1 MKYIKNFKIYE
12 SSESELADDDKVDKD
27 KYKEVLDEIKSMIES
42 TIERSGGEF
51 NSFVESYIKDSESV
65 KIEGLINESDIY
77 EFYLKFRNQIDEL
90 LNDIKFYDTP
100 ASELSSYGLYDFLIK
115 GTLKSIDE
123 FVKMFIE

>member
-1 MKYIKNFKIYE
+1 MKYLKSFKIYE
-12 SSESELADDDKVDKD
+12 SSESDISIDDKLDKE

-51 NSFVESYIKDSESV
+51 NSFIESYIKDNESI

-90 LNDIKFYDTP
+90 LNDIKFYDTS
-100 ASELSSYGLYDFLIK
+100 ASELSSFGLYDFLIK
-115 GTLKSIDE
+115 GTLKAIDE

>member
-1 MKYIKNFKIYE
+1 MKILKFKLFE
-12 SSESELADDDKVDKD
+12 ADDFSEEVNKD
-27 KYKEVLDEIKSMIES
+27 KYKEVLDELKSMVDS

-51 NSFVESYIKDSESV
+51 KSFIESYIKDNESV

-77 EFYLKFRNQIDEL
+77 DFYLKFRNQIDEL

-100 ASELSSYGLYDFLIK
+100 PSELNAFGLYDFLVK

-123 FVKMFIE
+123 FVKMLIE

>member
-1 MKYIKNFKIYE
+1 MKYLKNFKIYE
-12 SSESELADDDKVDKD
+12 SSESELTTDKVDKD

-100 ASELSSYGLYDFLIK
+100 ASELSSFGLYDFLIK

>member
-1 MKYIKNFKIYE
+1 MKHLKYFKIYE
-12 SSESELADDDKVDKD
+12 SSESELVDDDKVDKD